1 MEKKIYNITES
12 SDLSDLYDAAQ
23 NIYGRNLP
31 VNIDVLENGDTV
43 YSTEYAEVTV
53 SSGMVNAF
61 SNAFLQKRNM
71 DIQFTSAEY
80 SSADLMPE

>member
-23 NIYGRNLP
+23 NIYGRNVQ
-31 VNIDVLENGDTV
+31 VNVDVLENGDTV

-53 SSGMVNAF
+53 SSSMVNAF

-80 SSADLMPE
+80 SGADLMPE

>member
-43 YSTEYAEVTV
+43 YSNEYTEVTV
-53 SSGMVNAF
+53 SSSMVNTF